1 MTGVRGDVVTN
12 DVFISWT
19 GADRAVKDAVKKHL
33 QGVFTSIESDENV
46 ICTNEGMS
54 VTDSARDCSG
64 NYEEWSLQA
73 AEASHIFLLILSK
86 NSITGS
92 IYQPVE
98 LQAFKKIAGAD
109 YKNRIV
115 TLCQSDEVY
124 NSERF
129 GEKGEHLLDKVSAVY
144 CDFDNLSGKEFAA
157 ACKDLSGKIQNLLIN
172 RAFEI
177 HKQACLESENSLEV
191 LSALATSAVGDRAIS
206 FDKLYIPRYAQ
217 EGDGLREDD
226 NKEDL
231 TPMQMLARGRVL
243 LVHAPS
249 GMGKTQ
255 YIKQVRRALYEE
267 DGETY
272 MSVLRCTDVARSNKS
287 VYELLCEEYK
297 GKCRVKNLNEK
308 HFARIWE
315 THNRLIV
322 FDGLDEIPTI
332 ASTRNFM
339 EKVGELDKMYCAERK
354 MSTQFLF
361 TSRNAADKDR
371 ISVLDKAGAHAFK
384 LKELVEEDIESLC
397 DKLQDTLS
405 IRKGFYVEIQTLEDE
420 IKTNPLLLT
429 QLAIIYKSE
438 GQIPGDRLDIMEKIA
453 EIMCSLEDRADK
465 KILRVND
472 IDFDGEDIRKIME
485 EFSAIYFEDKDNSE
499 DSEIMEETLK
509 NLGGKFEDI
518 KAKYVL
524 EYLKKRAIYSE
535 GRYLHRNLGEYF
547 AACRYA
553 KSIRRSKSDD
563 EKQKIITPVLAHCG
577 EENWVNIINWTVRK
591 SKIKR
596 IDIPEGVSEIPS
608 GQFERCN
615 FLEYI
620 TIPDSATSVG
630 VGAFADCNE
639 KIFEVEDGIKYI
651 GKWIIECDERVVRN
665 INIKDGCLGIAYGAF
680 STCGYFISSITIPS
694 SVTSIGDYAFSH
706 CSDLTSITIPDSVTS
721 IGSNAFSNCNG
732 LTSITVEQG
741 NSKYHSAGNCIIE
754 TASKT
759 LVVGCKNSV
768 IPDDGSVTSI
778 GSYAFYGCSGL
789 TNINILDSIISI
801 GKEAFAGCS
810 GLTSINIPN
819 SIISIGE
826 KAFVGCSKLQSIAGM
841 PSGKSYYVI
850 NNSLVDRMNKT
861 VIVGCGTSTIPNDGS
876 VTNIGEKAFYNCSGL
891 ISIIIP
897 KNIVNIGKQAF
908 ASCTDLISITVEQGN
923 TAYHSANNCL
933 IETASKTLIAGCKN
947 SIIPD
952 DGSVTSIGEY
962 AFSGCN
968 GLTSITIPDSV
979 TSIGRGAFYGC
990 RDLTSIFVPDSV
1002 IRIGSL
1008 AFFNCN
1014 NAVSIVIGNRV
1025 IIIGNGAFS
1034 HCSDL
1039 KYIAIPD
1046 CVTRIGAWTFI
1057 GCSGLKSITIP
1068 DSVTSIG
1075 RGAFYR
1081 CSGLTSITIPGR
1093 VTSIGS
1099 DAFSHCSGLTSITIP
1114 DSVTSIGEYAF
1125 DYCDNLT
1132 VITYM
1137 GTKEQWG
1144 KIKKEEAWKDSDRKI
1159 TVTCMDGVIVE

>member
-1 MTGVRGDVVTN
+1 MTGVRGGVVTN

-64 NYEEWSLQA
+64 NYEEWSLHA

-86 NSITGS
+86 NSINGS

-191 LSALATSAVGDRAIS
+191 LSALATSTVGDRAIS

-371 ISVLDKAGAHAFK
+371 ISVLDKAGARAFK
-384 LKELVEEDIESLC
+384 LKELEEEDIESLC
-397 DKLQDTLS
+397 DKLQDTLL
-405 IRKGFYVEIQTLEDE
+405 IRKGFYVEIQTLDDE

-438 GQIPGDRLDIMEKIA
+438 GQVPDDRLDIMEKIA
-453 EIMCSLEDRADK
+453 EIMCSLEDRADE

-485 EFSAIYFEDKDNSE
+485 EFSAIYFEDKDSSE

-509 NLGGKFEDI
+509 NLGGKSKDL

-952 DGSVTSIGEY
+952 DGSVTSIG
-962 AFSGCN
+962 
-968 GLTSITIPDSV
+968 
-979 TSIGRGAFYGC
+979 RGAFYGC

-1159 TVTCMDGVIVE
+1159 TITCTDGVIVE

>member
-86 NSITGS
+86 NSINGS

-206 FDKLYIPRYAQ
+206 FDKLYIPRYVQ
-217 EGDGLREDD
+217 EGDGSREDD

-231 TPMQMLARGRVL
+231 TPMQMLARGGVL

-272 MSVLRCTDVARSNKS
+272 MSVLRCSDVARSNKS

-297 GKCRVKNLNEK
+297 GKCKVKNLNEK
-308 HFARIWE
+308 HFARVWE

-384 LKELVEEDIESLC
+384 LKELWGNDIEALC

-405 IRKGFYVEIQTLEDE
+405 IRKEGFYVEIQTLEDE
-420 IKTNPLLLT
+420 IKTTPLLLT

-438 GQIPGDRLDIMEKIA
+438 GQIPDDRLDIMEKIA
-453 EIMCSLEDRADK
+453 EIMCSLEDRADE
-465 KILRVND
+465 KILPVND

-485 EFSAIYFEDKDNSE
+485 EFSAIYFEDEDSSE
-499 DSEIMEETLK
+499 DGEIMEETLK

-563 EKQKIITPVLAHCG
+563 EKQKIITPVLAHFG

-591 SKIKR
+591 SKITH
-596 IDIPEGVSEIPS
+596 IDIPQGVTEIHS

-615 FLEYI
+615 FFEYI
-620 TIPDSATSVG
+620 TIPDSVTSVG
-630 VGAFADCNE
+630 VGAFANCNE
-639 KIFEVEDGIKYI
+639 NIFEVENGIKYI
-651 GKWIIECDERVVRN
+651 GKWVAGCDREIGAAN
-665 INIKDGCLGIAYGAF
+665 IREDTIGIVGGSF
-680 STCGYFISSITIPS
+680 SNCKG
-694 SVTSIGDYAFSH
+694 
-706 CSDLTSITIPDSVTS
+706 LTSITIPD
-721 IGSNAFSNCNG
+721 N
-732 LTSITVEQG
+732 
-741 NSKYHSAGNCIIE
+741 
-754 TASKT
+754 
-759 LVVGCKNSV
+759 
-768 IPDDGSVTSI
+768 VTSI
-778 GSYAFYGCSGL
+778 GSYAF
-789 TNINILDSIISI
+789 
-801 GKEAFAGCS
+801 A
-810 GLTSINIPN
+810 
-819 SIISIGE
+819 
-826 KAFVGCSKLQSIAGM
+826 
-841 PSGKSYYVI
+841 
-850 NNSLVDRMNKT
+850 
-861 VIVGCGTSTIPNDGS
+861 
-876 VTNIGEKAFYNCSGL
+876 
-891 ISIIIP
+891 
-897 KNIVNIGKQAF
+897 
-908 ASCTDLISITVEQGN
+908 
-923 TAYHSANNCL
+923 
-933 IETASKTLIAGCKN
+933 
-947 SIIPD
+947 
-952 DGSVTSIGEY
+952 
-962 AFSGCN
+962 
-968 GLTSITIPDSV
+968 
-979 TSIGRGAFYGC
+979 
-990 RDLTSIFVPDSV
+990 
-1002 IRIGSL
+1002 
-1008 AFFNCN
+1008 
-1014 NAVSIVIGNRV
+1014 
-1025 IIIGNGAFS
+1025 
-1034 HCSDL
+1034 
-1039 KYIAIPD
+1039 
-1046 CVTRIGAWTFI
+1046 
-1057 GCSGLKSITIP
+1057 
-1068 DSVTSIG
+1068 
-1075 RGAFYR
+1075 
-1081 CSGLTSITIPGR
+1081 
-1093 VTSIGS
+1093 
-1099 DAFSHCSGLTSITIP
+1099 
-1114 DSVTSIGEYAF
+1114 
-1125 DYCDNLT
+1125 
-1132 VITYM
+1132 
-1137 GTKEQWG
+1137 
-1144 KIKKEEAWKDSDRKI
+1144 
-1159 TVTCMDGVIVE
+1159 

>member
-73 AEASHIFLLILSK
+73 AQASHIFLLILSK
-86 NSITGS
+86 NSINGS

-191 LSALATSAVGDRAIS
+191 LSALATSTVGDRAIS
-206 FDKLYIPRYAQ
+206 FDKLYIPRYVQ
-217 EGDGLREDD
+217 EGDGSREDD

-231 TPMQMLARGRVL
+231 TSMQMLARGRVL

-267 DGETY
+267 DGKMY
-272 MSVLRCTDVARSNKS
+272 MAVLCCSDVARSNKS
-287 VYELLCEEYK
+287 VYELLCEEYIK
-297 GKCRVKNLNEK
+297 KCRVKNLNEK
-308 HFARIWE
+308 HFARVWE

-371 ISVLDKAGAHAFK
+371 ISVLEKAGAHAFK
-384 LKELVEEDIESLC
+384 LKELGGNDIEALC
-397 DKLQDTLS
+397 NRLEETLS
-405 IRKGFYVEIQTLEDE
+405 IENKEKSLYEEIKYRLYKE

-429 QLAIIYKSE
+429 QIAIIYKSE
-438 GQIPGDRLDIMEKIA
+438 GQVPDDRLDIMENIA
-453 EIMCSLEDRADK
+453 EIMCSLEDRADE

-485 EFSAIYFEDKDNSE
+485 EFSAIYFEDEDNSE
-499 DSEIMEETLK
+499 DDEIMEETLK

-524 EYLKKRAIYSE
+524 EYLKKRAIYSK

-596 IDIPEGVSEIPS
+596 IDIPEGVTEIPS

-620 TIPDSATSVG
+620 TIPDSVTSVG
-630 VGAFADCNE
+630 AAAFADCNE
-639 KIFEVEDGIKYI
+639 NIFEVENGIKYI
-651 GKWIIECDERVVRN
+651 GKWVVDCYRKIDKAN
-665 INIKDGCLGIAYGAF
+665 IREGTIGIAMCA
-680 STCGYFISSITIPS
+680 IS
-694 SVTSIGDYAFSH
+694 F
-706 CSDLTSITIPDSVTS
+706 CSDLRSITIPDSVTS
-721 IGSNAFSNCNG
+721 IGYHAFYNCSGLTSIIVEQNNPIYHSADNCLIETANKILITGCKASVIPNDGSITSIGDGAFRYCSG
-732 LTSITVEQG
+732 LTSIT
-741 NSKYHSAGNCIIE
+741 
-754 TASKT
+754 
-759 LVVGCKNSV
+759 L
-768 IPDDGSVTSI
+768 PDGVTSI
-778 GSYAFYGCSGL
+778 GDSAFEECFDLINITIPDSIMSIGREAFYGCDSL
-789 TNINILDSIISI
+789 TSITIPDSVTNIKTDAFEDCLALIIYCEAASKVHGWSRDWNSDNRPVVWDCNNNEKDNNGNIYYIADNGIRYSLNNGVATLIRNNTALNGKIIIPREIIYKDKTYFVTRIGHSI
-801 GKEAFAGCS
+801 FCGCS
-810 GLTSINIPN
+810 GLTSIAIPD
-819 SIISIGE
+819 SVTSIGE
-826 KAFVGCSKLQSIAGM
+826 YAFK
-841 PSGKSYYVI
+841 
-850 NNSLVDRMNKT
+850 D
-861 VIVGCGTSTIPNDGS
+861 
-876 VTNIGEKAFYNCSGL
+876 CSGL
-891 ISIIIP
+891 TSIIVERG
-897 KNIVNIGKQAF
+897 N
-908 ASCTDLISITVEQGN
+908 SI
-923 TAYHSANNCL
+923 YHSAGNCL
-933 IETASKTLIAGCKN
+933 IETSSRTLIAGCKN

-952 DGSVTSIGEY
+952 DGSVTSIGSC
-962 AFSGCN
+962 AFSG
-968 GLTSITIPDSV
+968 
-979 TSIGRGAFYGC
+979 
-990 RDLTSIFVPDSV
+990 
-1002 IRIGSL
+1002 
-1008 AFFNCN
+1008 
-1014 NAVSIVIGNRV
+1014 
-1025 IIIGNGAFS
+1025 
-1034 HCSDL
+1034 
-1039 KYIAIPD
+1039 
-1046 CVTRIGAWTFI
+1046 
-1057 GCSGLKSITIP
+1057 
-1068 DSVTSIG
+1068 
-1075 RGAFYR
+1075 
-1081 CSGLTSITIPGR
+1081 CSGLTSITIPAS
-1093 VTSIGS
+1093 VTSIGDS
-1099 DAFSHCSGLTSITIP
+1099 AFSDCSGLTSITIP
-1114 DSVTSIGEYAF
+1114 DSVTSIGYSAFSGCNGLASITIPDSVTSIGDRTFDDCSGLTSITIPDSVTSIGSYAF
-1125 DYCDNLT
+1125 SGCSGLT
-1132 VITYM
+1132 SIT
-1137 GTKEQWG
+1137 
-1144 KIKKEEAWKDSDRKI
+1144 IPDS
-1159 TVTCMDGVIVE
+1159 VTSIGSSAFA

>member
-86 NSITGS
+86 NSINGS

-115 TLCQSDEVY
+115 TLCQSGEVY

-191 LSALATSAVGDRAIS
+191 LSALATSMVGDRAIS
-206 FDKLYIPRYAQ
+206 FDKLYIPRYVQ

-272 MSVLRCTDVARSNKS
+272 MSVLRCSDVARSNKS

-308 HFARIWE
+308 HFARVWE

-384 LKELVEEDIESLC
+384 LKELWGNDIEALC

-405 IRKGFYVEIQTLEDE
+405 IRKEGFYVEIQTLEDE
-420 IKTNPLLLT
+420 IKTTPLLLT

-438 GQIPGDRLDIMEKIA
+438 GQIPDDRLDIMEKIA
-453 EIMCSLEDRADK
+453 EIMCSLEDRADE
-465 KILRVND
+465 KILPVND

-485 EFSAIYFEDKDNSE
+485 EFSAIYFEDEDSSE
-499 DSEIMEETLK
+499 DGEIMEETLK

-563 EKQKIITPVLAHCG
+563 EKQKIITPVLAHFG

-591 SKIKR
+591 SKITR
-596 IDIPEGVSEIPS
+596 IDIPQGVTEIHS
-608 GQFERCN
+608 GQFQRCN
-615 FLEYI
+615 SLKYITIPSNISSIGYGIFAYSGLKEISIPEGVRIIEKYAFFRCSGLTNI
-620 TIPDSATSVG
+620 TIPDSVT
-630 VGAFADCNE
+630 N
-639 KIFEVEDGIKYI
+639 
-651 GKWIIECDERVVRN
+651 IER
-665 INIKDGCLGIAYGAF
+665 GAF
-680 STCGYFISSITIPS
+680 SGCTG
-694 SVTSIGDYAFSH
+694 
-706 CSDLTSITIPDSVTS
+706 LRSITIPDSVTS
-721 IGSNAFSNCNG
+721 IGIDAFTDCNEKIFEIEEG
-732 LTSITVEQG
+732 I
-741 NSKYHSAGNCIIE
+741 KYIG
-754 TASKT
+754 KW
-759 LVVGCKNSV
+759 VVGCDSEIGAVK
-768 IPDDGSVTSI
+768 IKDGTIGIVDGAFTSDCYFT
-778 GSYAFYGCSGL
+778 GQ
-789 TNINILDSIISI
+789 
-801 GKEAFAGCS
+801 KVGCS
-810 GLTSINIPN
+810 GLTSII
-819 SIISIGE
+819 
-826 KAFVGCSKLQSIAGM
+826 M
-841 PSGKSYYVI
+841 PD
-850 NNSLVDRMNKT
+850 SL
-861 VIVGCGTSTIPNDGS
+861 I
-876 VTNIGEKAFYNCSGL
+876 NIGDYAFYDC
-891 ISIIIP
+891 
-897 KNIVNIGKQAF
+897 
-908 ASCTDLISITVEQGN
+908 D
-923 TAYHSANNCL
+923 
-933 IETASKTLIAGCKN
+933 
-947 SIIPD
+947 
-952 DGSVTSIGEY
+952 
-962 AFSGCN
+962 
-968 GLTSITIPDSV
+968 LTSITIGDSV
-979 TSIGRGAFYGC
+979 T
-990 RDLTSIFVPDSV
+990 T
-1002 IRIGSL
+1002 IGSS
-1008 AFFNCN
+1008 AFEDCY
-1014 NAVSIVIGNRV
+1014 
-1025 IIIGNGAFS
+1025 
-1034 HCSDL
+1034 CL
-1039 KYIAIPD
+1039 T
-1046 CVTRIGAWTFI
+1046 CVTIG
-1057 GCSGLKSITIP
+1057 
-1068 DSVTSIG
+1068 DSVTKIG
-1075 RGAFYR
+1075 DFAFSNCR
-1081 CSGLTSITIPGR
+1081 GLTDIIYT
-1093 VTSIGS
+1093 
-1099 DAFSHCSGLTSITIP
+1099 D
-1114 DSVTSIGEYAF
+1114 
-1125 DYCDNLT
+1125 
-1132 VITYM
+1132 
-1137 GTKEQWG
+1137 TKEQWG
-1144 KIKKEEAWKDSDRKI
+1144 KIKKEEAWKDRDRKI

>member
-86 NSITGS
+86 NSINGS

-115 TLCQSDEVY
+115 TLCQSGEVY

-157 ACKDLSGKIQNLLIN
+157 ACNDLSGKIQNLLIN

-191 LSALATSAVGDRAIS
+191 LSALATSMVGDRAIS
-206 FDKLYIPRYAQ
+206 FDKLYIPRYVQ

-272 MSVLRCTDVARSNKS
+272 MSVLRCSDVARSNKS

-384 LKELVEEDIESLC
+384 LKELGGNDIEALC
-397 DKLQDTLS
+397 NRLEETLS
-405 IRKGFYVEIQTLEDE
+405 IENKEKSLYEEIKYRLDKE

-429 QLAIIYKSE
+429 QIAIIYKSE
-438 GQIPGDRLDIMEKIA
+438 GQVPDDRLDIMEKIA
-453 EIMCSLEDRADK
+453 EIMCSLEDRADE

-485 EFSAIYFEDKDNSE
+485 EFSAIYFEDKGSSE
-499 DSEIMEETLK
+499 DSEIMAETLE
-509 NLGGKFEDI
+509 NLGEDL
-518 KAKYVL
+518 KVKYVL

-577 EENWVNIINWTVRK
+577 KENWANIINWTVRK
-591 SKIKR
+591 SKITR
-596 IDIPEGVSEIPS
+596 IDIPEGVTEIPS

-620 TIPDSATSVG
+620 TIPDSVTSVG
-630 VGAFADCNE
+630 VGAFANCNE
-639 KIFEVEDGIKYI
+639 NIFEVENGIKYI
-651 GKWIIECDERVVRN
+651 GKWVAGCGREIGAAN
-665 INIKDGCLGIAYGAF
+665 IREDTIGIVGGSF
-680 STCGYFISSITIPS
+680 SNCKGLTSITIPDN
-694 SVTSIGDYAFSH
+694 VTSIGSYAFES
-706 CSDLTSITIPDSVTS
+706 CSQLTSITIPDSVTN
-721 IGSNAFSNCNG
+721 IGSWAFSDCRG
-732 LTSITVEQG
+732 LTSITI
-741 NSKYHSAGNCIIE
+741 S
-754 TASKT
+754 
-759 LVVGCKNSV
+759 
-768 IPDDGSVTSI
+768 DSVTSI
-778 GSYAFYGCSGL
+778 GECAFQ
-789 TNINILDSIISI
+789 N
-801 GKEAFAGCS
+801 CS
-810 GLTSINIPN
+810 GLTSITISN
-819 SIISIGE
+819 SI
-826 KAFVGCSKLQSIAGM
+826 
-841 PSGKSYYVI
+841 
-850 NNSLVDRMNKT
+850 
-861 VIVGCGTSTIPNDGS
+861 
-876 VTNIGEKAFYNCSGL
+876 
-891 ISIIIP
+891 
-897 KNIVNIGKQAF
+897 
-908 ASCTDLISITVEQGN
+908 
-923 TAYHSANNCL
+923 
-933 IETASKTLIAGCKN
+933 
-947 SIIPD
+947 
-952 DGSVTSIGEY
+952 TSIGDW
-962 AFSGCN
+962 AFNGCW

-979 TSIGRGAFYGC
+979 TSIGECAFQDC
-990 RDLTSIFVPDSV
+990 SRLT
-1002 IRIGSL
+1002 
-1008 AFFNCN
+1008 
-1014 NAVSIVIGNRV
+1014 
-1025 IIIGNGAFS
+1025 
-1034 HCSDL
+1034 
-1039 KYIAIPD
+1039 
-1046 CVTRIGAWTFI
+1046 
-1057 GCSGLKSITIP
+1057 SITIP

-1075 RGAFYR
+1075 DVAFSGCKGLTSITIPNSVTSIGKDSFKDCSRLTSITIGGSVTSIGDGAFSDCRGLASITIPNSVTSIGKDSFEDCSRLTSITIGGSVTSIGDGAFSGCRSLTSITMPDSVAKIGGYAFSS
-1081 CSGLTSITIPGR
+1081 CSGLTSITIPKS
-1093 VTSIGS
+1093 VTSIGYRAFDNCDNISEVYIS
-1099 DAFSHCSGLTSITIP
+1099 DLAAWCKIGFGNSTANPLYYAHKLYLNGKLVTQIKIPEEVIFIGLCAFSGCSELSSVIIPDSAISIGKRAFEYCSGLTSIAIPNGVRSIGEEAFSDCSGLTNITIPNSVTHISDEVFSGCSGLTSITIP

-1144 KIKKEEAWKDSDRKI
+1144 KIKKEETWKDSNKKI